1 MTAPVPIRP
10 ASTLPQVGE
19 VVAQRYSIER
29 FIARGG
35 MSHVFAARHT
45 ALGSVLALK
54 VLDPKLFDGVSDAKV
69 RFEREARLASR
80 LRHPSI
86 VEVFDIGVTEGGLP
100 FIAMEL
106 LDGSSLSK
114 VLREE
119 APMSWRRASGLILQV
134 LDALQVAHSA
144 GAVHRDVK
152 PDNCLIL
159 RDSDHVK
166 LLDFGIARVLHETQV
181 TAAGSVMGTP
191 HYLSP
196 EQAMGATTDS
206 RTDVYSAGIVL
217 YEMLTGRCPFEE
229 GTAFEIVGAHI
240 AEPPPPL
247 SSIIDVSELP
257 EELPALMERVLAKV
271 PNYRPA
277 DAGAFAAE
285 LRAIDTEPADVG
297 VRPGVWVAAAAAAF
311 VIGVGAV
318 GIASFMSGDP
328 LEAEPMFAALELDAP
343 SVSAQAEPEPEAD
356 PPQHELFPSTP
367 LAEPFVPGEEEPAEP
382 TEEPHDEAAKPVE
395 PDDEPKPS
403 ATRPPNKKASRRRG
417 VARSIR
423 KAASVCAR
431 YAPPG
436 GALVSVE
443 VEVSV
448 DGDLQGTQIKPP
460 YAGSV
465 LGKCVA
471 RALGNVSVGAGP
483 AVSFGQRVRIGG
495 GR

>member
-1 MTAPVPIRP
+1 
-10 ASTLPQVGE
+10 
-19 VVAQRYSIER
+19 
-29 FIARGG
+29 

-54 VLDPKLFDGVSDAKV
+54 VLDPKLFDGVSDARV
-69 RFEREARLASR
+69 RFEREARLSSR

-86 VEVFDIGVTEGGLP
+86 VEVFDIGVTESGLP

-114 VLREE
+114 VLRAE
-119 APMSWRRASGLILQV
+119 APMPWRRASGLILQV

-159 RDSDHVK
+159 RDSEHIK

-181 TAAGSVMGTP
+181 TVAGSVMGTP

-229 GTAFEIVGAHI
+229 GTTFEIVGAHI
-240 AEPPPPL
+240 TEPPPPL

-257 EELPALMERVLAKV
+257 EGFPELMERVLAKD
-271 PNYRPA
+271 PNHRPPN
-277 DAGAFAAE
+277 AGGFAAE
-285 LRAIDTEPADVG
+285 LRAIDTAPAGRG
-297 VRPGVWVAAAAAAF
+297 VRPGVWIAAAAAAF
-311 VIGVGAV
+311 VIGLGAV
-318 GIASFMSGDP
+318 GVASFMSDEP
-328 LEAEPMFAALELDAP
+328 LESQPMFTELEFEAP
-343 SVSAQAEPEPEAD
+343 SMAAPIEPGPSVDPSAEEPV
-356 PPQHELFPSTP
+356 PSAP
-367 LAEPFVPGEEEPAEP
+367 LAEPFVPGD
-382 TEEPHDEAAKPVE
+382 DEAAE
-395 PDDEPKPS
+395 QTDEPGLEENEPEESEDEAKPTS
-403 ATRPPNKKASRRRG
+403 ARPRNKKTTRKRK

-423 KAASVCAR
+423 KAASVCAH

-443 VEVSV
+443 VEVAV

-471 RALGNVSVGAGP
+471 RALGKVSVGAGP
-483 AVSFGQRVRIGG
+483 AVSFRQRVRVGG
-495 GR
+495 

>member
-1 MTAPVPIRP
+1 M
-10 ASTLPQVGE
+10 
-19 VVAQRYSIER
+19 VAQRYAIER

-54 VLDPKLFDGVSDAKV
+54 VLDPKLFDGVSDSRV
-69 RFEREARLASR
+69 RFEREARLSSR

-86 VEVFDIGVTEGGLP
+86 VEVFDIGVTESGLP

-114 VLREE
+114 VLGSE
-119 APMSWRRASGLILQV
+119 APMPWRRARGLILQI

-159 RDSDHVK
+159 RDSEHIK

-181 TAAGSVMGTP
+181 TVAGSVMGTP

-229 GTAFEIVGAHI
+229 GTTFEIVGAHI
-240 AEPPPPL
+240 TEPPPPL
-247 SSIIDVSELP
+247 SSLIDISELP
-257 EELPALMERVLAKV
+257 EGFPELMERVLAKD
-271 PNYRPA
+271 PNHRPPS
-277 DAGAFAAE
+277 AGEFAAE
-285 LRAIDTEPADVG
+285 LRAIDTSPAGRG
-297 VRPGVWVAAAAAAF
+297 VRPGAWIAAAAAAF
-311 VIGVGAV
+311 VIGLGAV
-318 GIASFMSGDP
+318 GVASFVSDDP
-328 LEAEPMFAALELDAP
+328 VESQPMFTELELEAAFAAAP
-343 SVSAQAEPEPEAD
+343 SKPRSDAEPLPEEPA
-356 PPQHELFPSTP
+356 PSA
-367 LAEPFVPGEEEPAEP
+367 LGAEPFVSGDDGAAGKANEPGFEESEPLES
-382 TEEPHDEAAKPVE
+382 EGGAKPASA
-395 PDDEPKPS
+395 PS
-403 ATRPPNKKASRRRG
+403 RNTKTTRKRK

-423 KAASVCAR
+423 EAASVCAR

-443 VEVSV
+443 VEVTV
-448 DGDLQGTQIKPP
+448 DGDLQGAQIKPP

-471 RALGNVSVGAGP
+471 RALGKVSVGTGST
-483 AVSFGQRVRIGG
+483 VSFRQRVRIGG
-495 GR
+495 

>member
-1 MTAPVPIRP
+1 MTAPIPIRP
-10 ASTLPQVGE
+10 AATLPQVGE

-54 VLDPKLFDGVSDAKV
+54 VLDPKLFEGVSDARV
-69 RFEREARLASR
+69 RFEREARLSSR

-86 VEVFDIGVTEGGLP
+86 VEVFDIGVTESGLP

-114 VLREE
+114 VLRSE
-119 APMSWRRASGLILQV
+119 APMPWRRASGLILQV
-134 LDALQVAHSA
+134 LDALQVAHAA

-159 RDSDHVK
+159 RGSDHIK

-181 TAAGSVMGTP
+181 TVAGSVMGTP

-229 GTAFEIVGAHI
+229 GTTFEIVGAHI
-240 AEPPPPL
+240 TEPPPPL

-257 EELPALMERVLAKV
+257 EGFLALMDRVLAKD
-271 PNYRPA
+271 PNHRPPN
-277 DAGAFAAE
+277 AGAFAAE
-285 LRAIDTEPADVG
+285 IRAIDTTPSAG
-297 VRPGVWVAAAAAAF
+297 RVRPGVWIGAAAAAF
-311 VIGVGAV
+311 VIGLTAV
-318 GIASFMSGDP
+318 GVASSMSDEP
-328 LEAEPMFAALELDAP
+328 SDAAPMFSALNVEPPPPIEAKPQAVDDLPP
-343 SVSAQAEPEPEAD
+343 SA
-356 PPQHELFPSTP
+356 P
-367 LAEPFVPGEEEPAEP
+367 LAEPFVPGTDAPEETGESSEELRVDDS
-382 TEEPHDEAAKPVE
+382 TEESKPAVAR
-395 PDDEPKPS
+395 PRSKKS
-403 ATRPPNKKASRRRG
+403 ARKRR

-423 KAASVCAR
+423 KAAAVCAQ

-443 VEVSV
+443 VEVAV

-471 RALGNVSVGAGP
+471 RALGKVSVGTGLS
-483 AVSFGQRVRIGG
+483 VSFRQRVRVGG